1 MNRIIEEDVAGV
13 FKADL
18 PWEDFKDQTVL
29 IAGANG
35 FLPAYMVEML
45 LYINRQKPEYN
56 ITVLALVRN
65 IDKATARFKDHLND
79 PHLILVH
86 QDVCDP
92 LNLDRKVD
100 YIVHAA
106 SQASPKYYDVDP
118 VGTLNANVL
127 GTINLMKLAKK
138 DQVKSFL
145 YFSSGDVYGKVDES
159 RIPMKEDYYA
169 MLDPTNVRSCYGES
183 KRMGETICV
192 SWLHQYGVPAKI
204 IRPFHSYGPK
214 MLLDDGRVF
223 ADFVGDILNNRDI
236 VLNSD
241 GSAQRAF
248 CYLSDAALA
257 FFIVLL
263 KGENGQAYNVGNPY
277 QEYSILQ
284 LANIL
289 TGLYPEKGL
298 TVSSVQKSMEET
310 HYVKS
315 PIARGTPDIT
325 KLEALG
331 WDPVVDVTTGF
342 GRTIESYL
350 V

>member
-138 DQVKSFL
+138 D
-145 YFSSGDVYGKVDES
+145 
-159 RIPMKEDYYA
+159 
-169 MLDPTNVRSCYGES
+169 
-183 KRMGETICV
+183 
-192 SWLHQYGVPAKI
+192 
-204 IRPFHSYGPK
+204 
-214 MLLDDGRVF
+214 
-223 ADFVGDILNNRDI
+223 
-236 VLNSD
+236 
-241 GSAQRAF
+241 
-248 CYLSDAALA
+248 
-257 FFIVLL
+257 
-263 KGENGQAYNVGNPY
+263 
-277 QEYSILQ
+277 
-284 LANIL
+284 
-289 TGLYPEKGL
+289 
-298 TVSSVQKSMEET
+298 
-310 HYVKS
+310 
-315 PIARGTPDIT
+315 
-325 KLEALG
+325 
-331 WDPVVDVTTGF
+331 
-342 GRTIESYL
+342 
-350 V
+350 